1 MKLLHLAVFFSLSVA
16 PLSAAQ
22 VSITKSAAGW
32 QLANGNIHIDLVRSA
47 QTVQLKSMR
56 REGGAEWAV
65 AGSPIVAFPD
75 RSSNQYRLSEDIISE
90 LPKEGKQLTLR
101 FKSDSG
107 GLLSLMLKLY
117 PTGAVIELA
126 TRLENL
132 GQHDL
137 ILDSH
142 IDPLFLTL
150 KNPQAGLTPYSSVQ
164 GRHGFQTAGNLSSAR
179 EFPDWVVLRND
190 VTGESA

>member
-1 MKLLHLAVFFSLSVA
+1 MKLIQLAIFLSLSVA
-16 PLSAAQ
+16 HLCAAQ

-32 QLANGNIHIDLVRSA
+32 QLTNGAIHVELVRASHS
-47 QTVQLKSMR
+47 VQLKSLR

-65 AGSPIVAFPD
+65 AGSPLVAFPEKA
-75 RSSNQYRLSEDIISE
+75 SIQYRFSDDEISN

-107 GLLSLMLKLY
+107 GVLSLMLRLY

-137 ILDSH
+137 LLNTH
-142 IDPLFLTL
+142 IDPLCFTV
-150 KNPQAGLTPYSSVQ
+150 KNPSGDLKPYSSVQ
-164 GRHGFQTAGNLSSAR
+164 GQHGFQTAGNCRAL
-179 EFPDWVVLRND
+179 ENFP
-190 VTGESA
+190 TG